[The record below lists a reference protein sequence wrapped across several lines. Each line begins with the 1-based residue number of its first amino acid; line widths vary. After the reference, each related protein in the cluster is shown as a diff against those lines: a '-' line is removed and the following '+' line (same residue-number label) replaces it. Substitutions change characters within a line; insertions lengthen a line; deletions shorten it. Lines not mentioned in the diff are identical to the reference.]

1 MAGDRGAKV
10 SAHVHWWL
18 AALSFALGMVLTFTL
33 SRPAK
38 AEMPAW
44 VSAGPSPQQ
53 AAEPAPSVAE
63 VSLAEAPTQQMPVV
77 TTGPPAKKAVAKAPP
92 KRRRPPAAGDARL
105 RAGSGE
111 AVTERI
117 KMIRDAPTE
126 RIPISEDAA
135 TQRIPV
141 VKKPPAKRAPAK
153 KGVPA
158 KARPKGPR
166 GTATKRVPGAKGT
179 ATKKISVGDDAPTT
193 VLPPLMPY
201 APYGPGSM
209 RANPDGSG
217 PEDWPVK
224 GRTDSRLFYTPEDP
238 DYDSIEAQVWFEN
251 EEFAKRAFFTPWSRS
266 TRKN

>member
-1 MAGDRGAKV
+1 M

-33 SRPAK
+33 TRPVK
-38 AEMPAW
+38 AQIPAW
-44 VSAGPSPQQ
+44 VLDGPSPRPV
-53 AAEPAPSVAE
+53 ADSAPSVTE
-63 VSLAEAPTQQMPVV
+63 VNLAEAPTQQMPVV
-77 TTGPPAKKAVAKAPP
+77 TTRPPTKKTVPTTPP
-92 KRRRPPAAGDARL
+92 KKRRPPAPADARL

-141 VKKPPAKRAPAK
+141 VKKALAKRTPAK

-166 GTATKRVPGAKGT
+166 GTATKRVPGSKDG
-179 ATKKISVGDDAPTT
+179 ATKMISVGDDAPTAA
-193 VLPPLMPY
+193 LPPLMPY

-224 GRTDSRLFYTPEDP
+224 GRTDSRLFYTPDDP
-238 DYDSIEAQVWFEN
+238 DYESIEAQVWFEN
-251 EEFAKRAFFTPWSRS
+251 EELAKRAFFTPWSRS
-266 TRKN
+266 TRKK